1 MRRAIT
7 PRTRTSCRQPLRL
20 LVGLLAGIALA
31 GLVAAPPAAAADE
44 VVERPASG
52 VFAVDGHG
60 WGHGR
65 GMSQWGAQGAASLG
79 RTAEEIVSFYYPG
92 TARGLLA
99 PGPIRV
105 LLQGDDGADLQVHPA
120 TGLSV
125 TDVASGATAV
135 LPSGP
140 TMWRVTVD
148 AAGLHLESLTGTA

>member
-1 MRRAIT
+1 MRRAT
-7 PRTRTSCRQPLRL
+7 VPRPAPSSRPLRR
-20 LVGLLAGIALA
+20 VAGLLAGIALA
-31 GLVAAPPAAAADE
+31 GVVTAPPAAAEE
-44 VVERPASG
+44 VVERPADG
-52 VFAVDGHG
+52 LFAVQGHG

-92 TARGLLA
+92 TARGVVA
-99 PGPIRV
+99 PAPIRV